1 MRYAFR
7 LSILS
12 ACILLL
18 CNQILYAQTIHF
30 KVVDANSKEALEGVI
45 LQNSSATIGSE
56 TDLNGLAQI
65 ILKPLPKSVEL
76 QAHCIG
82 YEKLNFILF
91 TDTVTHQI
99 ILPLTKT
106 KNELGTV
113 QINTLRTNSRIEDAA
128 TKVEV
133 IGMEEIGEETS
144 LQPSNL
150 TSLLGDL
157 SYIHVQHQSGASG
170 NNMVRM
176 LGLNTNYTQVLRDG
190 LPSLDGLSS
199 NLGLLSAQPLDLQQV
214 DVIKGSASTLYG
226 GGAIAGIINLISP
239 TPSDSPTTSLL
250 LNATSLSEKNVHLF
264 TSWKKNNIGYT
275 LFVASN
281 NAVEK
286 DLNSDGLSD
295 VPENHQL
302 IIHPRFFID
311 LSKKSSLRI
320 GLQLQQDNRKGGD
333 MLAIQGY
340 NDLFSNGAY
349 QLFLTTS
356 KSALD
361 YQLTSKWRKNQLF
374 TLKGILTNTQQLQD
388 EAARGKMQ
396 FQQSGLFAECSNLS
410 VFNKGSLIEAYSIR
424 SYNAHQGLYEQY
436 TTHSFFMQETQNW
449 TRWLTTET
457 GYRFDL
463 VNGGGVIG
471 FTKNK
476 IHHLPRL
483 SIYLHPSEKWSFRI
497 GGGNGYR
504 NPSIYTPELL
514 ENPLNAYSS
523 IFLYNAQHQFG
534 RLTEERSQGI
544 QSDFN
549 YHYRKGI
556 FGLQFNQAFYYTQIS
571 NPITVNYQYQMLDGV
586 YPQQRIILNNN
597 PNSIYSQGSDTYLR
611 LNLDELE
618 WYLGYNY
625 TEVAYMNA
633 TKYKP
638 ITLFP
643 HHKFAS
649 TVLWELE
656 GEWKIGLEAAWQG
669 LQYINNENYQKAP
682 DYWFFAAMISKMW
695 KNSTLTLNIENLM
708 NYRQSRVQSMYI
720 GNLNGGDTN
729 PNLLPVWGPLEGR
742 VINLSYRINFR

>member
-1 MRYAFR
+1 MRKCFG
-7 LSILS
+7 IN
-12 ACILLL
+12 LLVL
-18 CNQILYAQTIHF
+18 TVLLFVSFTTNAQSLNF
-30 KVVDANSKEALEGVI
+30 KLIDKESGEP
-45 LQNSSATIGSE
+45 LQGAIIQNNTATIGTES
-56 TDLNGLAQI
+56 DVNGLAQI
-65 ILKPLPKSVEL
+65 NLNPMPKVLDL
-76 QAHCIG
+76 QVHIMG
-82 YEKLNFILF
+82 YEKRSFILL
-91 TDTVTHQI
+91 TDTATHQI
-99 ILPLTKT
+99 ILALSKT

-113 QINTLRTNSRIEDAA
+113 QINTLRTNTRIEDAP

-133 IGMEEIGEETS
+133 IGLEEIGEETT

-264 TSWKKNNIGYT
+264 TSWKKNKIGYT

-281 NAVEK
+281 NAVAK
-286 DLNSDGLSD
+286 DLNNDQLSD

-311 LSKKSSLRI
+311 INKKTSLRI
-320 GLQLQQDNRKGGD
+320 GIQIQQDNRKGGN
-333 MLAIQGY
+333 MSAIQGNNY
-340 NDLFSNGAY
+340 WYTPLEY
-349 QLFLTTS
+349 QLFLTTT

-361 YQLTSKWRKNQLF
+361 YQLNSKWRKNQLF
-374 TLKGILTNTQQLQD
+374 TFKGISTHTQQLQD
-388 EAARGKMQ
+388 EAARGKILFEQ
-396 FQQSGLFAECSNLS
+396 NSLFAELSNLS
-410 VFNKGSLIEAYSIR
+410 TFKKGSLIEGYSLR
-424 SYNAHQGLYEQY
+424 AYNAYQGLFEIYA
-436 TTHSFFMQETQNW
+436 THSLFVQQTQNW
-449 TRWLTTET
+449 TSWLATEA
-457 GYRFDL
+457 GYRVDL
-463 VNGGGVIG
+463 VKGGGLIG
-471 FTKNK
+471 WTQNK

-483 SIYLHPSEKWSFRI
+483 SIYLHPSEKWSIRI

-523 IFLYNAQHQFG
+523 VFLYDAKQQFG
-534 RLTEERSQGI
+534 RLTEESSQGV

-571 NPITVNYQYQMLDGV
+571 NPITVNYHYEMVDGV
-586 YPQQRIILNNN
+586 YPQEHIIINNN

-625 TEVAYMNA
+625 TEVAYMHTPA
-633 TKYKP
+633 YKP
-638 ITLFP
+638 MTLFP

-669 LQYINNENYQKAP
+669 LQYINNESYQKAP
-682 DYWFFAAMISKMW
+682 DYWFFAAMLSKMW
-695 KNSTLTLNIENLM
+695 KHSTLTLNVENLL

-720 GNLNGGDTN
+720 GNLDGGSTN

-742 VINLSYRINFR
+742 VINLSYRINF

>member
-1 MRYAFR
+1 MNKG
-7 LSILS
+7 LSIVLVFLNLFIFTS
-12 ACILLL
+12 A
-18 CNQILYAQTIHF
+18 NAQRQIIHF
-30 KVVDANSKEALEGVI
+30 NLYDQVSLEPLQGAI
-45 LQNSSATIGSE
+45 LQNADATIGAE
-56 TDLNGLAQI
+56 TDINGRGQI
-65 ILKPLPKSVEL
+65 EQANLPATLTL
-76 QAHCIG
+76 QVHLMG
-82 YEKLNFILF
+82 YESYSFNIKIDTSLHLQQIGLQKLN
-91 TDTVTHQI
+91 
-99 ILPLTKT
+99 
-106 KNELGTV
+106 NELGTV
-113 QINTLRTNSRIEDAA
+113 QINTLRTNTRIEDAA

-133 IGMEEIGEETS
+133 IGMEEIGEETT

-176 LGLNTNYTQVLRDG
+176 LGLNTNYTQILRDG

-199 NLGLLSAQPLDLQQV
+199 NLGILSAQPLDLQQV

-250 LNATSLSEKNVHLF
+250 LNVTSLSEKNVHLF
-264 TSWKKNNIGYT
+264 TSWKKNKIGYT

-311 LSKKSSLRI
+311 INKKNALRVGI
-320 GLQLQQDNRKGGD
+320 QIQQDNRKGGD

-340 NDLFSNGAY
+340 NDLFSNNAY

-374 TLKGILTNTQQLQD
+374 TFKGILTNTQQLQD
-388 EAARGKMQ
+388 EAARGKIQ
-396 FQQSGLFAECSNLS
+396 FQQSGLFAEFSNLS
-410 VFNKGSLIEAYSIR
+410 VLKKGNLIEGYSKR
-424 SYNAHQGLYEQY
+424 AYNAYQGLYEQY
-436 TTHSFFMQETQNW
+436 TTHSFFIQHTKNW
-449 TRWLTTET
+449 TSWLTTEA
-457 GYRFDL
+457 GYRIDM
-463 VNGGGVIG
+463 VNGNGMIG
-471 FTKNK
+471 ITSNK
-476 IHHLPRL
+476 IHQLPRL

-523 IFLYNAQHQFG
+523 IFLYNAKQQFG
-534 RLTEERSQGI
+534 TLTEERSQGI

-571 NPITVNYQYQMLDGV
+571 NPITVNYQYQRVDGV
-586 YPQQRIILNNN
+586 YPQQHIIINNN

-695 KNSTLTLNIENLM
+695 KNSTLTLNVENLM
-708 NYRQSRVQSMYI
+708 NYRQSRVQAMYI
-720 GNLNGGDTN
+720 GSLNTGSTN

>member
-1 MRYAFR
+1 MRKGSSIKLAFI
-7 LSILS
+7 SILIFTVS
-12 ACILLL
+12 
-18 CNQILYAQTIHF
+18 YAQGQTIHF
-30 KVVDANSKEALEGVI
+30 KLFDKNSLEPLQGAI
-45 LQNSSATIGSE
+45 LQTADASIGTE
-56 TDLNGLAQI
+56 TDANGLALISQAKLPSQL
-65 ILKPLPKSVEL
+65 ILQV
-76 QAHCIG
+76 HFMG
-82 YEKLNFILF
+82 YENASLAIQTDTASHLQQISLQKLN
-91 TDTVTHQI
+91 
-99 ILPLTKT
+99 
-106 KNELGTV
+106 NELGTV
-113 QINTLRTNSRIEDAA
+113 QINTLRTNTRIEDAA

-133 IGMEEIGEETS
+133 IGMEEIGEETT

-264 TSWKKNNIGYT
+264 TSWKKNKIGYT
-275 LFVASN
+275 LFLASN
-281 NAVEK
+281 NAVAK

-320 GLQLQQDNRKGGD
+320 GLQMQQDNRKGGN
-333 MLAIQGY
+333 MSAIQGN
-340 NDLFSNGAY
+340 NDLFSNSAY

-374 TLKGILTNTQQLQD
+374 TFKGIITHTQQLQD
-388 EAARGKMQ
+388 EAARGKILFLQ
-396 FQQSGLFAECSNLS
+396 NGLFAELSNLS
-410 VFNKGSLIEAYSIR
+410 VFKRGSLIEGYSIR
-424 SYNAHQGLYEQY
+424 GYNAYQGLYEQY
-436 TTHSFFMQETQNW
+436 TTHSFFIQHTQNW
-449 TRWLTTET
+449 TSWLTTEA
-457 GYRFDL
+457 GYRFDM
-463 VNGGGVIG
+463 VNGSGVIG
-471 FTKNK
+471 FTQNK

-483 SIYLHPSEKWSFRI
+483 SIYLHPSENWSFRI

-523 IFLYNAQHQFG
+523 IFLYNAQQQFG
-534 RLTEERSQGI
+534 RLTEEKSQGI

-571 NPITVNYQYQMLDGV
+571 NPITVNYQYQMVDGV

-720 GNLNGGDTN
+720 GNLNGGNTN

>member
-1 MRYAFR
+1 M
-7 LSILS
+7 LKGILHSIL
-12 ACILLL
+12 IVFFLLL
-18 CNQILYAQTIHF
+18 ANTTSFSQSIYF
-30 KVVDANSKEALEGVI
+30 KVIDKDSHEPLQGAI
-45 LQNSSATIGSE
+45 IQNSTATIGTES
-56 TDLNGLAQI
+56 DLNGLAQI
-65 ILKPLPKSVEL
+65 NINPLPKSLEL
-76 QAHCIG
+76 QAHIIG
-82 YEKLNFILF
+82 YDKLDFSILA
-91 TDTVTHQI
+91 DTAKHL
-99 ILPLTKT
+99 ILLSLSKT

-113 QINTLRTNSRIEDAA
+113 EINTLRTNTRIEDAP

-133 IGMEEIGEETS
+133 IGLEEIGEETT

-157 SYIHVQHQSGASG
+157 SYIHVQHQAGASG

-176 LGLNTNYTQVLRDG
+176 LGLNSNYTQVLRDG
-190 LPSLDGLSS
+190 LPSLDGVSS

-264 TSWKKNNIGYT
+264 TSWKKNKVGYT

-281 NAVEK
+281 NAVAK
-286 DLNSDGLSD
+286 DLNNDNLSD

-311 LSKKSSLRI
+311 INKKCALRI
-320 GLQLQQDNRKGGD
+320 GVQMQQDNRKGGN
-333 MLAIQGY
+333 MSTIQGIG
-340 NDLFSNGAY
+340 NDNYSNNY

-361 YQLTSKWRKNQLF
+361 YQFTSKWRKNQLF
-374 TLKGILTNTQQLQD
+374 TFKGIATHTQQLQD
-388 EAARGKMQ
+388 EGARGKIE
-396 FQQSGLFAECSNLS
+396 FQQNSLFSEMSNLS
-410 VFNKGSLIEAYSIR
+410 IFKKGSLIEGYSVRTYDAY
-424 SYNAHQGLYEQY
+424 QGLFETY
-436 TTHSFFMQETQNW
+436 TTHSLFFQETQNW
-449 TRWLTTET
+449 TNWLATEA
-457 GYRFDL
+457 GYRVDL
-463 VNGGGVIG
+463 VNGEGLIG
-471 FTKNK
+471 LTQNK

-483 SIYLHPSEKWSFRI
+483 SIYIHPSEKWSFRI

-514 ENPLNAYSS
+514 ENPLNGYSTL
-523 IFLYNAQHQFG
+523 FTYNAKNQFG
-534 RLTEERSQGI
+534 RLTEENSQGI

-571 NPITVNYQYQMLDGV
+571 NPLTVKYNYALVDGI
-586 YPQQRIILNNN
+586 YPSQQTIISNN

-611 LNLDELE
+611 LNLNELE

-625 TEVAYMNA
+625 TEVAYMN
-633 TKYKP
+633 TPQYTP
-638 ITLFP
+638 MTLFP

-669 LQYINNENYQKAP
+669 LQYINNTTYKKAP
-682 DYWFFAAMISKMW
+682 DYWFLAAMVSKKW
-695 KNSTLTLNIENLM
+695 KRSTLTLNVENIM

-720 GNLNGGDTN
+720 GNLNNGSNN

-742 VINLSYRINFR
+742 VINISYRINFN